1 MSAQSDLAELSSL
14 RAQVDEL
21 TRRVVQIADG
31 YRETEDSAVTNEL
44 DQGERA
50 LMTVGRALERAAA
63 MLADLQR

>member
-14 RAQVDEL
+14 RAQIDEL

-50 LMTVGRALERAAA
+50 LMTAGRALARAAA